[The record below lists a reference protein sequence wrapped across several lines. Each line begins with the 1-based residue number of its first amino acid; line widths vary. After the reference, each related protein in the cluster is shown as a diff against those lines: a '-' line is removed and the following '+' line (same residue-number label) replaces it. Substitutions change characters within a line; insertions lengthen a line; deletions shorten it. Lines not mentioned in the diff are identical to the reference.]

1 MFTRWIMKYID
12 NEILNARKDNLS
24 ILDNEIKKI
33 NQEQDFLCSLKG
45 VLLSIDPEVATRNI
59 DFFVNKLESEKR
71 KVVDIKQR
79 WESGT
84 IKIAVAG
91 LEKAGK
97 TTFLNNIINGRILT
111 LPAFAE
117 RCTATLCEVKD
128 SEKEKAVL
136 SFFSESD
143 FLKNIII
150 PDIEEL
156 NRDKNL
162 EKKIDIPNSITSF
175 NRIEL
180 PKESIFNT
188 GTSSRMILSRLRD
201 IQSKS
206 GEFQGLLGCPN
217 KEIGIREVKDWVAH
231 NEGTS
236 ATNPKSIAIE
246 RCTVYTKIANGDEPL
261 ILLDTPGVNDPN
273 PRARRRTLE
282 LVEKEADLL
291 LLMSRPRNQPSPTAE
306 FQNFVSDI
314 RSFDSSV
321 SVQDFQLYVL
331 NNDKSVKD
339 SDRYLEMHKRL
350 LMGAPYEIPSEK
362 IIEVDALDEDSIKKC
377 FTKISEF
384 LSGNLVKRDEFSIQ
398 KIRESIY
405 KVEAGILEL
414 LEGIYKNI
422 PADAND
428 VDRAIP
434 LYNEWF
440 DEFWETLI
448 KETNNLISAI
458 RTDSAI
464 LKYHSIMMEK
474 LKAVSK
480 RIFNELPSEQ
490 DLIDRAKK
498 TDGMLPHQIGSIEY
512 AVPQIN
518 KLLNDITDSIK
529 DFSRIVQSR
538 FVELI
543 SKTQLSV
550 LLKGE
555 DDKTKITNLILL
567 LRELFEGSDIGE
579 SEIDS
584 LREILNSSNNID
596 RIFRW
601 ELRPAV
607 YCVNYQYRKMYPS
620 DLKERIRRLYSR
632 YASGKFEKE
641 NSVSDDSLE
650 GNIKQAIKMI
660 KLVLENQQYDF
671 GEVAADIIGNWYFS
685 MVYGKKAIWRDRLLK
700 KREVLVPKLGEFL
713 KNSQKNKEI
722 RNILDN
728 LSSIIVSK

>member
-1 MFTRWIMKYID
+1 MKYID
-12 NEILNARKDNLS
+12 NEIISARKGNIPL
-24 ILDNEIKKI
+24 LDNEIKKI
-33 NQEQDFLCSLKG
+33 NQEQDCLCFLKG
-45 VLLSIDPEVATRNI
+45 ALLSIDPAVATRNI
-59 DFFVNKLESEKR
+59 DSFISKLESEKR
-71 KVVDIKQR
+71 KVADIKHR

-97 TTFLNNIINGRILT
+97 TTFLNNIINVKIAT

-117 RCTATLCEVKD
+117 RCTATLCEIKD
-128 SEKEKAVL
+128 SDEEKAVL
-136 SFFSESD
+136 SFFSED
-143 FLKNIII
+143 AFLKSIII

-156 NRDKNL
+156 NRDRNL
-162 EKKIDIPNSITSF
+162 ENKIAIPNSITSF

-180 PKESIFNT
+180 PNEGIFNS
-188 GTSSRMILSRLRD
+188 GTTSRMILSRLRD

-217 KEIGIREVKDWVAH
+217 KEVEIKKVKDWVAH
-231 NEGTS
+231 KEGTS

-246 RCTVYTKIANGDEPL
+246 RCTVCTKIANGNEPL
-261 ILLDTPGVNDPN
+261 MLLDTPGVNDPN

-306 FQNFVSDI
+306 FQNFISDI

-331 NNDKSVKD
+331 NNDKSVQD
-339 SDRYLEMHKRL
+339 SDRYLETHKRL
-350 LMGAPYEIPSEK
+350 LMGEPYAIPSEK
-362 IIEVDALDEDSIKKC
+362 IVEVDAMEADSITKC
-377 FTKISEF
+377 FAKINEF
-384 LSGNLVKRDEFSIQ
+384 LSGNLIKRDEFSIQ

-414 LEGIYKNI
+414 LESISKNI

-428 VDRAIP
+428 VDTAIP

-440 DEFWETLI
+440 DGFWETLI
-448 KETNNLISAI
+448 KETNNLIGVI
-458 RTDSAI
+458 RTDSSI
-464 LKYHSIMMEK
+464 LRYHSIMMEK
-474 LKAVSK
+474 FKNVSR

-498 TDGMLPHQIGSIEY
+498 TDGMLPNQIGSIEY

-529 DFSRIVQSR
+529 DFSKIVQSR

-543 SKTQLSV
+543 SKSQLSV
-550 LLKGE
+550 FLKGE
-555 DDKTKITNLILL
+555 DDKAKIQNLMRLFG
-567 LRELFEGSDIGE
+567 ELFEGSDIGE
-579 SEIDS
+579 SEIDT
-584 LREILNSSNNID
+584 LKEILNSSDHID

-620 DLKERIRRLYSR
+620 VLKERIKCLYSR
-632 YASGKFEKE
+632 YAPGKFENE
-641 NSVSDDSLE
+641 ISVSDESLE
-650 GNIKQAIKMI
+650 SNIKQAIKMI

-685 MVYGKKAIWRDRLLK
+685 MVYGRKAIWRDRLLK
-700 KREVLVPKLGEFL
+700 ERQLLVPKLGEFF
-713 KNSQKNKEI
+713 KNSQKNKEV
-722 RNILDN
+722 RDILNN
-728 LSSIIVSK
+728 LSSVIISK

>member
-1 MFTRWIMKYID
+1 MKYIES
-12 NEILNARKDNLS
+12 EIISARKGNIPL
-24 ILDNEIKKI
+24 LDNEIKRI
-33 NQEQDFLCSLKG
+33 NQEQDCLCSLKG
-45 VLLSIDPEVATRNI
+45 ALLSIDPEVATRNI
-59 DFFVNKLESEKR
+59 DFFINKLESEKR
-71 KVVDIKQR
+71 KVADIKHR

-97 TTFLNNIINGRILT
+97 TTFLNNIINAKIAT

-117 RCTATLCEVKD
+117 RCTATLCEIKD
-128 SEKEKAVL
+128 SEEEKAVL
-136 SFFSESD
+136 SFFSETA

-156 NRDKNL
+156 NRDRNL
-162 EKKIDIPNSITSF
+162 EKKISIPNSITSF
-175 NRIEL
+175 NKIDL
-180 PKESIFNT
+180 PNENIFNT

-206 GEFQGLLGCPN
+206 GDFQGLLGCPN
-217 KEIGIREVKDWVAH
+217 KDIDIKEVKNWVAH

-246 RCTVYTKIANGDEPL
+246 RCTVYTKIANGNEPL
-261 ILLDTPGVNDPN
+261 MLLDTPGVNDPN

-306 FQNFVSDI
+306 FQNFISDI

-331 NNDKSVKD
+331 NNDKSVQD
-339 SDRYLEMHKRL
+339 SDRYLKTHKQL
-350 LMGAPYEIPSEK
+350 LMGEPYAIPSER
-362 IIEVDALDEDSIKKC
+362 IIEVDATDADSIRKC
-377 FTKISEF
+377 FSKINEF
-384 LSGNLVKRDEFSIQ
+384 LSINLVKRDEFSIQ

-414 LEGIYKNI
+414 LESISKNI
-422 PADAND
+422 PADVND
-428 VDRAIP
+428 VDSIIP

-440 DEFWETLI
+440 NEFWKTLI

-464 LKYHSIMMEK
+464 LKYHSIMIEK
-474 LKAVSK
+474 FKSVSI
-480 RIFNELPSEQ
+480 RIFNGLPSEQ
-490 DLIDRAKK
+490 ELIDRAKK
-498 TDGMLPHQIGSIEY
+498 TDGMLPNQIGSIEY

-529 DFSRIVQSR
+529 DFSKIIQSR

-543 SKTQLSV
+543 SKSQLSV
-550 LLKGE
+550 LLKGD
-555 DDKTKITNLILL
+555 DDKAKIANLMQLF
-567 LRELFEGSDIGE
+567 RVLFEGSEISEAEIG
-579 SEIDS
+579 S
-584 LREILNSSNNID
+584 LKEILDSSNNID

-620 DLKERIRRLYSR
+620 VLKERIKCLYSR
-632 YASGKFEKE
+632 YASGKFENE
-641 NSVSDDSLE
+641 ISVSDESL
-650 GNIKQAIKMI
+650 GSTVKQAIKMI

-685 MVYGKKAIWRDRLLK
+685 MVYGRQSIWRDRLLK
-700 KREVLVPKLGEFL
+700 ERQVLVPKLGEFS

-722 RNILDN
+722 RDILKN